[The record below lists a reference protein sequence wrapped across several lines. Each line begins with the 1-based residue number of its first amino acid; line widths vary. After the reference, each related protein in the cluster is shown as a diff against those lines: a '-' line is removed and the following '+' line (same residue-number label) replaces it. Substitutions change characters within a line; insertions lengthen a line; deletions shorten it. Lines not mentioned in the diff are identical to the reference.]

1 MDCKLSD
8 IQVLCLHLVCKS
20 WPGRE
25 NFLCFPYSF
34 SKNPLWLGFK
44 HLQMPLHF
52 ALALCWPLGICRH
65 SCSGMWHMRLAT
77 HPPASSAPR
86 FLPQPQCGP
95 GFLSCWAFAQ
105 AAAPACSHCPFFS
118 AGLGDVTSPP
128 GLGWKAIPCHVSPHC
143 SWAGSWDPGGLCAR
157 TLSPDWEADVSIS

>member
-1 MDCKLSD
+1 MLDCKVSD

-44 HLQMPLHF
+44 HLQMLLLC
-52 ALALCWPLGICRH
+52 ALSLCLGICRH
-65 SCSGMWHMRLAT
+65 SRSVMWHMRLAT
-77 HPPASSAPR
+77 RPPASPAPR
-86 FLPQPQCGP
+86 FLPQPQRGP
-95 GFLSCWAFAQ
+95 GFLSCRGFAQ
-105 AAAPACSHCPFFS
+105 AAAPARSHCPFFS

-143 SWAGSWDPGGLCAR
+143 SRAGSWDPGGLCAR
-157 TLSPDWEADVSIS
+157 TLSPDREADVSVS